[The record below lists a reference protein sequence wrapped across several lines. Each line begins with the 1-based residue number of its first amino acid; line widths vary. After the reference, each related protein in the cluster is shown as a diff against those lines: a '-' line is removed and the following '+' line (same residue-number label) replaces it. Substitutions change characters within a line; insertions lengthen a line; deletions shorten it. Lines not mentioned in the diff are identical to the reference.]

1 MKVARLVVAL
11 LAIALVIGA
20 IVAFSYE
27 TNNSATTTRT
37 EEFTTTTTSLITVTS
52 TVDNTITVSV
62 VGSVELAGNC
72 TAVGVFV
79 PDTSSAGVN
88 ETQTYSNSTYSTSIY
103 VNATGSYVIRTTSY
117 DLNDLPSTRYT
128 VTVCTY
134 QP

>member
-1 MKVARLVVAL
+1 LL

-27 TNNSATTTRT
+27 TNSSVTTTRT

-52 TVDNTITVSV
+52 TVNNTITISV
-62 VGSVELAGNC
+62 VGDVELAGNC

-79 PDTSSAGVN
+79 PDTSSAGIN
-88 ETQTYSNSTYSTSIY
+88 GTQTYSNTSYSTSIY

-117 DLNDLPSTRYT
+117 NLNDLPSTRYT
-128 VTVCTY
+128 VTVRTY